1 MGMLMNLEA
10 SRGTDLA
17 SKLSE
22 DTPAYTIGFA
32 TPCRCHSPRRHS
44 EPVTQSNTVDLGDHT
59 GAALPS
65 ILGN

>member
-10 SRGTDLA
+10 SRGANLA
-17 SKLSE
+17 SKLFE
-22 DTPAYTIGFA
+22 DTPTIGFA
-32 TPCRCHSPRRHS
+32 TACCCHSPRRRS
-44 EPVTQSNTVDLGDHT
+44 EFTLQSNTVDLGDHT